1 MDPVRKRLWTSIA
14 AWPESDA
21 MSDQRIA
28 PDGALGGA
36 PGGAHGGSFGDAPDD
51 AAVVAPVPAHE
62 PPYYAVVF
70 TSTRTAD
77 QSGYGKTAE
86 RMEELVKDVPGFL
99 GMDQAHTPGGPAIT
113 VGYFR
118 DAAAVEEWRANVE
131 HRAAKARGRA
141 EWYESYSLH
150 IAKVERSH
158 SFVRGEAKHDG
169 ACIKAGSGQGVRGGF
184 PVAANLW
191 GRGEAAWET
200 PWERSETCWSAGLVS
215 EKSGIYPGVA

>member
-1 MDPVRKRLWTSIA
+1 
-14 AWPESDA
+14 

-28 PDGALGGA
+28 PDGAPDGA
-36 PGGAHGGSFGDAPDD
+36 PGGAPDGAPGGARDGAFGGAPDD
-51 AAVVAPVPAHE
+51 AAVVAPVLAHE

-77 QSGYGKTAE
+77 QSGYGETAE
-86 RMEELVKDVPGFL
+86 RMEELVKGVPGFL

-158 SFVRGEAKHDG
+158 SFVRGG
-169 ACIKAGSGQGVRGGF
+169 
-184 PVAANLW
+184 
-191 GRGEAAWET
+191 GEA
-200 PWERSETCWSAGLVS
+200 
-215 EKSGIYPGVA
+215 